1 MKETLINNLKFLGFN
16 IYEAKVYIEMLKQAH
31 PLTAYEIAGLSD
43 VPRSKV
49 YEVVDKLF
57 VKQALVQTSDNPRK
71 YLAVDPG
78 VILAEIKSAFDSS
91 FEYVKDA
98 FNNLSSGETADY
110 IMNLIGKKSIIKK
123 SKEMINGALES
134 ILIAVGPN
142 MLEELEDELRDAED
156 REVTINFVYYG
167 DDKIRFKNL
176 YIHKLNQPDVENW
189 LNILL
194 DVDFKEVLAGTMSLA
209 LDEGHGIWT
218 KNVYM
223 NNILQDNII
232 HEIYLGMLEEKLGFE
247 HIHNI
252 TGKIPGTL
260 WDKAMVTFK
269 EKFNL

>member
-1 MKETLINNLKFLGFN
+1 MTETLINNLKFLGFN

-57 VKQALVQTSDNPRK
+57 VKQALVQTSENPRK

-91 FEYVKDA
+91 FEYVKNA
-98 FNNLSSGETADY
+98 FNNLSPGETADY

-123 SKEMINGALES
+123 SKEMINGALGS

-167 DDKIRFKNL
+167 DDKVRFKNL